1 MRRRDLTIG
10 VLLATAVGRARAQE
24 PAKQQRIAIVI
35 PAGPVAVINETTSD
49 TLSRRFWQPFF
60 EELRRPGDVEGQNL
74 IVERYS
80 GEGRPEGYPDLAREV
95 ASRNPDVI
103 LAISNL
109 VALAV
114 RAATDAI
121 PIVWIG
127 VEPIGAGLVTSL
139 AHPDGNL
146 TGVSLYDAEIYGKRL
161 QILKE
166 AVPSASKVAFLNM
179 RRTQGGVYGA
189 FDSAY
194 QAASQRLQVSLIPM
208 LLQKSTSSEYQ
219 RVFAEIARQR
229 FDGILVSDIPDLR
242 DNSEHGAL
250 LCCAFVQY
258 SDLAPLHQVTSYI
271 YIDIKLPLC

>member
-1 MRRRDLTIG
+1 MSCFT
-10 VLLATAVGRARAQE
+10 LAIFGRAALRWTL
-24 PAKQQRIAIVI
+24 IVRHPERLRRCS
-35 PAGPVAVINETTSD
+35 PAGFDWAPVAVI
-49 TLSRRFWQPFF
+49 
-60 EELRRPGDVEGQNL
+60 
-74 IVERYS
+74 
-80 GEGRPEGYPDLAREV
+80 
-95 ASRNPDVI
+95 
-103 LAISNL
+103 
-109 VALAV
+109 ALA
-114 RAATDAI
+114 
-121 PIVWIG
+121 G
-127 VEPIGAGLVTSL
+127 
-139 AHPDGNL
+139 DGNL